1 MKASKYLAAVAVAV
15 IFAAGAAAAKED
27 RHAGYYYPIPA
38 SSEVYVAHASELPDV
53 GRRQRLAFVTGFT
66 VRQQTLPYP
75 PHIAL
80 FAKGD
85 DAQKLII
92 IGLDDNRMNTLYR
105 ARAILAMMTATA
117 RATPIF
123 QEFKVEEI
131 FTFLDLCKMLGFK
144 QITISDGKH
153 FAHQILIE

>member
-1 MKASKYLAAVAVAV
+1 MKTGKYLAAAAIVV

-27 RHAGYYYPIPA
+27 RHAGYYYPTPVTT
-38 SSEVYVAHASELPDV
+38 EVYVAHASELPDV
-53 GRRQRLAFVTGFT
+53 GRRQRLAFVIGFT
-66 VRQQTLPYP
+66 VRQLNLPYP
-75 PHIAL
+75 PHLAL

-85 DAQKLII
+85 GAQKLII

-117 RATPIF
+117 RASPIF

-131 FTFLDLCKMLGFK
+131 FTFLDLCKMLGFR
-144 QITISDGKH
+144 QVTISDGKL

>member
-1 MKASKYLAAVAVAV
+1 MDSIRVLAAVAVAV
-15 IFAAGAAAAKED
+15 IFAAGAAAARED

-38 SSEVYVAHASELPDV
+38 SSEVYVAHARELPDV

-66 VRQQTLPYP
+66 VRQLTLPYP

-80 FAKGD
+80 FAKGS